1 MPLAAAWEDLET
13 VILSEVNQKRTTVV
27 CLSRMRDLHKKINKR
42 IYKTEIDSLIRK

>member
-13 VILSEVNQKRTTVV
+13 VILSEVSQKRTTVV
-27 CLSRMRDLHKKINKR
+27 CLSRMWGLQKKINKR